1 MSRKKKKNLD
11 SLLKSIDYLQYFPVD
26 QYLGFMIIDAE
37 NDNLHKYIVQNVSS
51 LFTVTL
57 EIVGRVILSPG
68 QNSFNDF
75 FF

>member
-1 MSRKKKKNLD
+1 
-11 SLLKSIDYLQYFPVD
+11 
-26 QYLGFMIIDAE
+26 MIIDAE

-75 FF
+75 FLNETNQQLTKQSLKANILIQHNPNGLI